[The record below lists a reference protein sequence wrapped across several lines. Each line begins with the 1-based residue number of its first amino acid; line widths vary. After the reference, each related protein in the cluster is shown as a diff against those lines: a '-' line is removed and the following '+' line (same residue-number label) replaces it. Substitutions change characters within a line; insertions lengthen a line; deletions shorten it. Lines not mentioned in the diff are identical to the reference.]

1 MSSTELV
8 RKAEM
13 YFSREV
19 EFEEVTA
26 EVKDGLP
33 RVGPEI
39 EDMTLKGMIRNASS
53 EKEAR

>member
-19 EFEEVTA
+19 EFEEGTA

-39 EDMTLKGMIRNASS
+39 EYMMLKGMTRNASS
-53 EKEAR
+53 EKEAQ

>member
-53 EKEAR
+53 KKEAK